1 MTLVSHYP
9 SSVSS
14 PAILNQ
20 SGDSDAISSGRFRED
35 DDDDDED
42 DEAGLRERVGK
53 VRDDADSGHQSD
65 SGKRRKS
72 LAADQS
78 ESVINR
84 RSPQRRSASEDRN
97 AIFAGNDEM
106 NKKSSLDGNKRSSLN
121 GKSSKQN
128 DNDNDVNED
137 KWGGEAET
145 VVREEEPSSPS
156 TSVSRNEQR
165 DTAYGTDEEEEDG
178 STGTYRLALV

>member
-128 DNDNDVNED
+128 DKDVNED